1 MAQLGVL
8 DEKEYGRLLE
18 KHRPRM
24 IQSDE
29 EFARL
34 AAELEALDLA
44 EDVRDLNAEER
55 ELQALLAHLCTEYED
70 RTVPPPDVPP
80 LGVLLYLM
88 EQNELR
94 PVDLV
99 DVFGSRSVVSQVLS
113 GKREISK
120 AHARRLAERFRL
132 SVEAFI

>member
-1 MAQLGVL
+1 MAQVGVL
-8 DEKEYGRLLE
+8 DEKKYGRLLE

-29 EFARL
+29 EFERL
-34 AAELEALDLA
+34 ASELEALDLV
-44 EDVRDLNAEER
+44 EDVRDLDAEEK

-70 RTVPPPDVPP
+70 RTVRPPDVAP

-99 DVFGSRSVVSQVLS
+99 DVFGSRAVVSQVLS